1 MYQQV
6 IIDSRAKIYQRN
18 HQLCVNTGEVYHIPI
33 EDIDTIVIA
42 NRESSI
48 TVACLDSLV
57 ENGSSVLICGKN
69 YMPEGI
75 LLPFGAYSRRLRM
88 IKYQIGQGKPAVKQ
102 LWKMIVQRKIANQ
115 GRCLTLAGKQDC
127 VSAMVDRVQSGD
139 KGNVE
144 SIAAARYFKALFGSS
159 FVRHDMDIV
168 NSMLDYG
175 YAILRSAIARY
186 LAAYGFEPCLGIHH
200 HSEVNAFN
208 LADDLIEPFRP
219 LVDLYASQKGGMEVG
234 ELPQSVRQELVGL
247 LSVNVLMG
255 KERVSVSNAVERV
268 VQGLARWYQ
277 DAAEQLVL
285 PQLLPLSLHNYE

>member
-18 HQLCVNTGEVYHIPI
+18 HQLCVDTGEVHHFPI

-57 ENGSSVLICGKN
+57 ENGSSVLICGAN

-75 LLPFGAYSRRLRM
+75 LLPFGSYSRRLRM
-88 IKYQIGQGKPAVKQ
+88 IKWQIEQGKTAVKQ

-115 GRCLTLAGKQDC
+115 GRCLTLAGKRDC
-127 VSAMVDRVQSGD
+127 VSAMADKVQSGD

-144 SIAAARYFKALFGSS
+144 AMAAARYFKALFGPS
-159 FVRHDMDIV
+159 FVRHDMDMV

-175 YAILRSAIARY
+175 YAVLRSAIARY

-219 LVDLYASQKGGMEVG
+219 LVDLYVSQKAGIESC
-234 ELPQSVRQELVGL
+234 ELPKSVRQDLVGL
-247 LSVNVLMG
+247 LSSNVLMG
-255 KERVSVSNAVERV
+255 KETVSVSNAVERV

-277 DAAEQLVL
+277 DAETQLVL
-285 PQLLPLSLHNYE
+285 PQLLPLSLHSYE

>member
-6 IIDSRAKIYQRN
+6 MIDSRAKIYQR
-18 HQLCVNTGEVYHIPI
+18 HYQLCIDTGEVHHIPI
-33 EDIDTIVIA
+33 EDVDTVVIS

-57 ENGSSVLICGKN
+57 ENGCSVLICGAD

-88 IKYQIGQGKPAVKQ
+88 IRWQIAQGKPAIKQ
-102 LWKMIVQRKIANQ
+102 LWKKIVQRKIVNQ
-115 GRCLTLAGKQDC
+115 GACLILSGKEDC
-127 VSAMVDRVQSGD
+127 VSVLADKVQSGD
-139 KGNVE
+139 KGNIEAV
-144 SIAAARYFKALFGSS
+144 AAARYFKSVFGLS
-159 FVRHDMDIV
+159 FVRHDMDIE

-175 YAILRSAIARY
+175 YAVLRSCIARY

-200 HSEVNAFN
+200 HSETNAFN

-219 LVDLYASQKGGMEVG
+219 VVDLYVSQNKSLETS
-234 ELPQSVRQELVGL
+234 ELSKSIRQGLVGL
-247 LSVNVLMG
+247 LSAEVLMG

-277 DAAEQLVL
+277 DAEKQVEL
-285 PQLLPLSLHNYE
+285 PQLLPLSLHCYE